1 MYGIIYADPPWPI
14 TMANPRDSKK
24 NLIPELPYKTMSV
37 DDCFAAIDPFLAQ
50 ADDKFNVFIW
60 TVDKF
65 LWDAEQQMK
74 KRGYKLHVRMI
85 WDKGNGFPAAFT
97 VRPSHEYLL
106 WFYKPGHLLK
116 PRKEAQGKYTTVFYE
131 PSTVHSKKP
140 VAAYKM
146 LEDMFP
152 DVTKIELFA
161 RNSRDGWQSWGN
173 EVGKYS

>member
-37 DDCFAAIDPFLAQ
+37 DDCFAVIDPFLAQ

-152 DVTKIELFA
+152 DVAKIELFA
-161 RNSRDGWQSWGN
+161 RNTRDGWQSWGN
-173 EVGKYS
+173 EIGKYN